1 MTLED
6 FNLRDH
12 YFTKQRGMNGK
23 KNRVIVRQDEIK
35 FKKNENEGYN
45 NNFLRKIFS
54 LTMISPH
61 VSDTDIS
68 YVGLLVRYK
77 DVYAHLSSF
86 LTYIFSFF

>member
-35 FKKNENEGYN
+35 FKKM
-45 NNFLRKIFS
+45 KMKDIIIIFF
-54 LTMISPH
+54 
-61 VSDTDIS
+61 
-68 YVGLLVRYK
+68 GK
-77 DVYAHLSSF
+77 SSH
-86 LTYIFSFF
+86 SQ